1 MNARTNRLGTG
12 LLLAVALAA
21 TVSGCAGERD
31 PSAGAEAPTP
41 PAASA
46 PSTGGQATP
55 TPAGT
60 ASGSTEPPFVVPY
73 VGDYDPAEYGSGDVE
88 EDMAMIGPELVAGVE
103 AVRGYAPGRYPD
115 VYTGLASGT
124 RGDPNVLRIYL
135 TELDPAIEDDLVS
148 VSGMKRGQ
156 VLFEQSYVSVRD
168 ARTAADHVTADVD
181 AGDLDGIDLA
191 GWGSGLDGLLEL
203 SLEGHDQTQIDTL
216 LDRYGPDVRIITDA
230 PTATATD
237 GSAGTGADT
246 SN

>member
-1 MNARTNRLGTG
+1 MNARTNRFGTG
-12 LLLAVALAA
+12 LLLALALSA
-21 TVSGCAGERD
+21 TVSGCSGERD

-46 PSTGGQATP
+46 PSTGGEATP

-60 ASGSTEPPFVVPY
+60 DAASMEPPFVQPY

-88 EDMAMIGPELVAGVE
+88 DDMAMIGPELVAGVE
-103 AVRGYAPGRYPD
+103 AIRGYAPGRYPD

-148 VSGMKRGQ
+148 VSGMKRDQ
-156 VLFEQSYVSVRD
+156 VLFEQSYVSARD
-168 ARTAADHVTADVD
+168 AQAASDAVTADVD
-181 AGDLDGIDLA
+181 AGDLEGIDLV

-203 SLEGHDQTQIDTL
+203 SLEGHDQAQIDTL
-216 LDRYGPDVRIITDA
+216 LDRYGPAVRILTDA

-237 GSAGTGADT
+237 GSADTGAT
-246 SN
+246 R